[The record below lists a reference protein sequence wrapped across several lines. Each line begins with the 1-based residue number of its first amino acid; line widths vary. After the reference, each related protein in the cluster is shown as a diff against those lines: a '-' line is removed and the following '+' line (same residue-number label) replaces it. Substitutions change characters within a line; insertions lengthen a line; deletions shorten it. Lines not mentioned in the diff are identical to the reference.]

1 MTPIEDR
8 PDALDA
14 RFLDRLVDGGLS
26 GPERCDL
33 LLRLD
38 ADPEGWRRCALAF
51 LEDQAWRQA
60 LGAHLSASLPAPVR
74 VARRPGRSRLR
85 RASLAA
91 SLLAATFAGGF
102 ASRGLV
108 GPGPVSVI
116 TQAKPPSPVNPPSRA
131 IREVGSFE
139 LVDASAGETPPQR
152 FPIRSGPGLDERWL
166 REQPPTVPDYV
177 RARWESEGYQV
188 AERRRLMTVGLGDGR
203 EVSIP
208 VDEVEVRY
216 VGQQPL

>member
-1 MTPIEDR
+1 MTPSEDR
-8 PDALDA
+8 LDA
-14 RFLDRLVDGGLS
+14 DDARALDRLVDGGLS
-26 GPERCDL
+26 ESERCDL
-33 LLRLD
+33 LLRLE
-38 ADPEGWRRCALAF
+38 ADPEGWRRCSLAF

-60 LGAHLSASLPAPVR
+60 LGDHIPVSLPAPIGV
-74 VARRPGRSRLR
+74 VRRPGRSRLR
-85 RASLAA
+85 RISLAA

-102 ASRGLV
+102 AARGLV
-108 GPGPVSVI
+108 GPGPVSI
-116 TQAKPPSPVNPPSRA
+116 IAQADPPSPINPPSRA

-139 LVDASAGETPPQR
+139 LVDASAGESPPQR

-208 VDEVEVRY
+208 VDEVEVQY
-216 VGQQPL
+216 VGQRPL

>member
-1 MTPIEDR
+1 M
-8 PDALDA
+8 
-14 RFLDRLVDGGLS
+14 
-26 GPERCDL
+26 
-33 LLRLD
+33 
-38 ADPEGWRRCALAF
+38 
-51 LEDQAWRQA
+51 
-60 LGAHLSASLPAPVR
+60 
-74 VARRPGRSRLR
+74 
-85 RASLAA
+85 
-91 SLLAATFAGGF
+91 
-102 ASRGLV
+102 
-108 GPGPVSVI
+108 
-116 TQAKPPSPVNPPSRA
+116 NPPSRA